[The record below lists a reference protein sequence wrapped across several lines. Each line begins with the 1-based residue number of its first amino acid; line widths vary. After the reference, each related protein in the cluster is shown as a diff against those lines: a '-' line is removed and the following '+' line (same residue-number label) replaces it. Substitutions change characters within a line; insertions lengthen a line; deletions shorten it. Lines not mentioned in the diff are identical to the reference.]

1 MLEIVFLG
9 TGSGIP
15 SKRRNPA
22 AIWLQYESECM
33 LWDCG
38 EGTQRQLM
46 TAGLSFM
53 KIDRIFIT
61 HWHAD
66 HWAGLIGLMQ
76 TMNLEKRKKPLY
88 IYGPEAERFV
98 GDILDLDYWGP
109 RFRII
114 GKDVPFEGSEAATVL
129 KGEKFRILSI
139 PVEHTV
145 PSVAYAFQ
153 EHDSWNVDIKKAE
166 SLYGLKQGPLVGK
179 LKGKG
184 SIVLKGKTITLDEV
198 GLHKPGLKVTYSG
211 DTRPCTNLVSLA
223 KGSDLFICDATF
235 AEEDEGKMHGG
246 AKEAAMMAKK
256 AGVKQ
261 LALTHFS
268 RRYQDVG
275 ELEQEAKKV
284 FPNTIMAEDFMRLR
298 LKK

>member
-1 MLEIVFLG
+1 MLEAVFLG

-22 AIWLQYESECM
+22 ALWLQYEAKCM

-38 EGTQRQLM
+38 EGTQKQLM
-46 TAGLSFM
+46 TAGLNFM
-53 KIDRIFIT
+53 KINRIFIT

-76 TMNLEKRKKPLY
+76 TMNLEKRKRSLE

-109 RFRII
+109 RFRVI
-114 GKDVPFEGSEAATVL
+114 GKDVPYEGSEPVQIL
-129 KGEKFRILSI
+129 KEDRFKILSI

-153 EHDSWNVDIKKAE
+153 EDDSWNVDIKKAE
-166 SLYGLKQGPLVGK
+166 QLYGLKQGPMVGK
-179 LKGKG
+179 LKDKG
-184 SIVLKGKTITLDEV
+184 SIVLKGKTVTLEDV
-198 GLHKPGLKVTYSG
+198 GVLRPGIRLVYSG
-211 DTRPCTNLVSLA
+211 DTRTCQNLLTIS
-223 KGSDLFICDATF
+223 KGADLLICDATF
-235 AEEDEGKMHGG
+235 GDEMETRMHSSARETALL
-246 AKEAAMMAKK
+246 AKR
-256 AGVKQ
+256 AGVKR
-261 LALTHFS
+261 LAITHFS
-268 RRYQDVG
+268 RRYQDVR
-275 ELEQEAKKV
+275 ELENDAKKV
-284 FPNTIMAEDFMRLR
+284 FPNTFAAEDFMRVK

>member
-1 MLEIVFLG
+1 MG

-15 SKRRNPA
+15 SKKRNPA
-22 AIWLQYESECM
+22 ALWLQYESECM

-46 TAGLSFM
+46 NAGLNFM
-53 KIDRIFIT
+53 KINRIFIT

-76 TMNLEKRKKPLY
+76 TLNLEKRKRALE

-114 GKDVPFEGSEAATVL
+114 GKNVPFEGKEPTQIL
-129 KGEKFRILSI
+129 KEDRFRIFSI

-153 EHDSWNVDIKKAE
+153 EEDSWNVDIKKAE
-166 SLYGLKQGPLVGK
+166 KLYGLKQGPLVGN
-179 LKGKG
+179 LKDKG
-184 SIVLKGKTITLDEV
+184 SIELKGTRISLEDV
-198 GLHKPGLKVTYSG
+198 GIHKPGLKVVYSG
-211 DTRPCTNLVSLA
+211 DTRPCQNLLSLS
-223 KGSDLFICDATF
+223 KGADLLIHDATF
-235 AEEDEGKMHGG
+235 SEEMDTRMHSG
-246 AKEAAMMAKK
+246 AKEAGQLAKK
-256 AGVKQ
+256 AGVSQ

-268 RRYQDVG
+268 RRYQDVR
-275 ELEQEAKKV
+275 ELEREAKKA
-284 FPNTIMAEDFMRLR
+284 FPNTIMAEDLMRIK

>member
-1 MLEIVFLG
+1 MLEVVFLG

-22 AIWLQYESECM
+22 AIWLQYEAECM

-46 TAGLSFM
+46 NAGLNFM
-53 KIDRIFIT
+53 KISRIFIT

-76 TMNLEKRKKPLY
+76 TMNLEKRKRSLE

-109 RFRII
+109 RFRVI
-114 GKDVPFEGSEAATVL
+114 GRNVPFEGNTLTTVL
-129 KGEKFRILSI
+129 KEDRFKVVSI

-145 PSVAYAFQ
+145 PSVAYAFV
-153 EHDSWNVDIKKAE
+153 EDDSWNVDIKKAE
-166 SLYGLKQGPLVGK
+166 ELYGLKQGPMVGK
-179 LKGKG
+179 LKDKG
-184 SIVLKGKTITLDEV
+184 SIVLKGKTITLEDV
-198 GLHKPGLKVTYSG
+198 GIHKPGIKLVYSG
-211 DTRPCTNLVSLA
+211 DTRPCQNLVTISKA
-223 KGSDLFICDATF
+223 ADLLICDATF
-235 AEEDEGKMHGG
+235 AEEMETRMHSS
-246 AKEAAMMAKK
+246 AKETAQIAKK
-256 AGVKQ
+256 AGVNQ
-261 LALTHFS
+261 LCLTHFS
-268 RRYQDVG
+268 RRYQDVK
-275 ELEQEAKKV
+275 ELEQEAKKT
-284 FPNTIMAEDFMRLR
+284 FPNTIMAQDFMRLK

>member
-1 MLEIVFLG
+1 MLEVVFLG

-46 TAGLSFM
+46 NAGLNFM
-53 KIDRIFIT
+53 KIGRIFIT

-76 TMNLEKRKKPLY
+76 TMNLEKRKRPLE

-114 GKDVPFEGSEAATVL
+114 GKDVPFEGDGTTTIMKEDS
-129 KGEKFRILSI
+129 FRIEST
-139 PVEHTV
+139 PVHHTV

-153 EHDSWNVDIKKAE
+153 ESDSWNVDIKKAE
-166 SLYGLKQGPLVGK
+166 KLYGLKQGPLIGRLKEKGFIEVKGTRISLEDVG
-179 LKGKG
+179 
-184 SIVLKGKTITLDEV
+184 IY
-198 GLHKPGLKVTYSG
+198 KPGLKVVYSG
-211 DTRPCTNLVSLA
+211 DTKPCQTLLNLS
-223 KGSDLFICDATF
+223 KGANLLIHDATF
-235 AEEDEGKMHGG
+235 AEEEESKMHSG
-246 AKEAAMMAKK
+246 AKEAAVLAKK
-256 AGVKQ
+256 AGVHQ

-268 RRYQDVG
+268 RRYQDVR
-275 ELEQEAKKV
+275 ELEREAKKV
-284 FPNTIMAEDFMRLR
+284 FPNTIMAEDFMRLM

>member
-1 MLEIVFLG
+1 MLELVFLG

-15 SKRRNPA
+15 SKKRNPA

-46 TAGLSFM
+46 NAGLNFM
-53 KIDRIFIT
+53 KINRIFIT

-76 TMNLEKRKKPLY
+76 TMNLEKRKHALE

-109 RFRII
+109 RFRIVA
-114 GKDVPFEGSEAATVL
+114 KNVPFEGHEPVQVL
-129 KGEKFRILSI
+129 KEEKFSIFSI
-139 PVEHTV
+139 PVQHTV
-145 PSVAYAFQ
+145 PAVAYALQ
-153 EHDSWNVDIKKAE
+153 EVDSWNVDIKKAE
-166 SLYGLKQGPLVGK
+166 KLYGLKQGPLVGK
-179 LKGKG
+179 LKEKG
-184 SIVLKGKTITLDEV
+184 WIELKGTRISLEDV
-198 GLHKPGLKVTYSG
+198 GIHRAGLKVVYSG
-211 DTRPCTNLVSLA
+211 DTKPCQSLLALA
-223 KGSDLFICDATF
+223 KGADLLIHDATF
-235 AEEDEGKMHGG
+235 AEEEESKMHSG
-246 AKEAAMMAKK
+246 AKEAAQLAKK
-256 AGVKQ
+256 AGAHK

-268 RRYQDVG
+268 RRYQDVR
-275 ELEQEAKKV
+275 ELEREAKKV
-284 FPNTIMAEDFMRLR
+284 FQNTITAEDFMRLK